1 MDGLEKVK
9 RGADRNA
16 LTIMVAVMEYLRSI
30 SDAPKLVGVETYIAG
45 ASLFL
50 PIVMK
55 KSEMSWKESSSTV
68 STDIS

>member
-1 MDGLEKVK
+1 
-9 RGADRNA
+9 
-16 LTIMVAVMEYLRSI
+16 MEYLRSI
-30 SDAPKLVGVETYIAG
+30 SEAPKLAGVETYMAG

-68 STDIS
+68 STDISQHCLSRRHLNQIV